1 MREARIAKTV
11 VCKSSLPVTVQAGL
25 RLRKAMSCAGA
36 SEPDTDLTI
45 RGAQAAPL
53 WSSQS
58 NRSYSYASG
67 SRATLAS
74 TRPYLSP
81 EGEMIMP
88 RFGLMRYIPVFRP
101 LRGVLRS
108 KSVPDGLV
116 KNAFARGW
124 DSRVLGRLGKMP
136 CGFKHHVRARPSG
149 DACGY
154 CPAPALVIL
163 VTHAG

>member
-1 MREARIAKTV
+1 MREVRIAETK

-25 RLRKAMSCAGA
+25 RLRKAMSAGMPEPDQADDSRCAGR
-36 SEPDTDLTI
+36 T
-45 RGAQAAPL
+45 L

-58 NRSYSYASG
+58 SRSYGYAPG

-74 TRPYLSP
+74 TLPYVSP
-81 EGEMIMP
+81 EGELIMP
-88 RFGLMRYIPVFRP
+88 RYGFLRYMPVFRP
-101 LRGVLRS
+101 LGGVLRS

-116 KNAFARGW
+116 RKAFAKGW
-124 DSRVLGRLGKMP
+124 NRRLLGRLSKMP
-136 CGFKHHVRARPSG
+136 CGFKHHVRARPSS

-154 CPAPALVIL
+154 RPAPAFVIL